1 MDEPKPEDIAFLS
14 EMELFQSLDEAG
26 RKALFEGCVRVELG
40 EDETLFNAGDPP
52 GKLYIVQEG
61 WVAVAIGKGK
71 DQIDI
76 AEVGPGA
83 LLGEMGELTHAPRSA
98 RAYAALPSV
107 VLALDGP
114 TFVDAVTS
122 HPPAALAM
130 MRMLSDRVSSA
141 NAFAVQRG
149 SALA

>member
-1 MDEPKPEDIAFLS
+1 MSEPKPEDIAFLE
-14 EMELFQSLDEAG
+14 EMELFQSLDPSG
-26 RKALFEGCVRVELG
+26 RKALFEGCMRVELA

-52 GKLYIVQEG
+52 GKLYVVQDG

-71 DQIDI
+71 DQVDI

-83 LLGEMGELTHAPRSA
+83 LLGEMGELTDAPRSA

-107 VLALDGP
+107 VLALDGA
-114 TFVDAVTS
+114 TFVKSITG
-122 HPPAALAM
+122 HPPAALVM

-141 NAFAVQRG
+141 NAFAVQRS
-149 SALA
+149 SALG

>member
-1 MDEPKPEDIAFLS
+1 MSKPTPDDIAFLG

-26 RKALFEGCVRVELG
+26 RKALFDECVRVELA

-52 GKLYIVQEG
+52 GKLYIVQDG
-61 WVAVAIGKGK
+61 WIAVAIGKGK

-83 LLGEMGELTHAPRSA
+83 LLGEMGELTEAPRSA

-114 TFVDAVTS
+114 TFVKAITG
-122 HPPAALAM
+122 HPPAALVM

-141 NAFAVQRG
+141 NAFAVKRG
-149 SALA
+149 GALG